1 MQDIK
6 RGRAGAAAL
15 VPIIIVGFTC
25 AAQAETAAKPPSVLI
40 FDQKLRNGEVTVEY
54 AYLPTNGY
62 VIVYGADKDGKAIRE
77 PLGHVELKAGDHRKF
92 AIELHDRA
100 TSGRIHVG
108 GALRRQGR
116 QARLRSD
123 CGRLDLERQAAPSRT
138 ALSLDKAVPR
148 ARNNIL

>member
-92 AIELHDRA
+92 AIKLTTAPPVGESMWAALYVDKDGKPGFDRTVDA
-100 TSGRIHVG
+100 SIWNDKLLVENRFI
-108 GALRRQGR
+108 
-116 QARLRSD
+116 AR
-123 CGRLDLERQAAPSRT
+123 
-138 ALSLDKAVPR
+138 
-148 ARNNIL
+148 

>member
-15 VPIIIVGFTC
+15 VPIVIVGFTC
-25 AAQAETAAKPPSVLI
+25 APQAETAAKPPSVLI

-92 AIELHDRA
+92 AIKLTTA
-100 TSGRIHVG
+100 PPVG
-108 GALRRQGR
+108 ESMWAALYVDKDGKPGF
-116 QARLRSD
+116 D
-123 CGRLDLERQAAPSRT
+123 RT
-138 ALSLDKAVPR
+138 ADASIWNDKLPVENR
-148 ARNNIL
+148 FIAR

>member
-92 AIELHDRA
+92 AIKLTTA
-100 TSGRIHVG
+100 PPVG
-108 GALRRQGR
+108 ESMWAALYVDKDGKPGF
-116 QARLRSD
+116 D
-123 CGRLDLERQAAPSRT
+123 RT
-138 ALSLDKAVPR
+138 ADASIWNDKLPVENR
-148 ARNNIL
+148 FIAR